1 MYQYINQKNPENNFV
16 FGTHPSG
23 RELTIEANGCGL
35 CSATMIAWNLAGAD
49 VTLRDI
55 AELAVQWGYHQFVVP
70 HHVMKTFA
78 PVLAEK
84 FNLRMQTSCDGEELL
99 ECLHKGGMAIV
110 HSCGDTEGHIGILS
124 HFRHYVAVA
133 AAEGRKVTILDPSL
147 LPGKYEE
154 EGRKGLAEVNGD
166 EVIMDIDTLV
176 SDCAGN
182 IPRFFLFSKKDVLCE
197 Q

>member
-1 MYQYINQKNPENNFV
+1 MYKYINQKDPENNFV

-35 CSATMIAWNLAGAD
+35 CSAAMIAQNLAGAD
-49 VTLRDI
+49 AALRDI
-55 AELAVQWGYHQFVVP
+55 AALAAQWGYHQFVVP

-78 PVLAEK
+78 PVLAEA
-84 FNLRMQTSCDGEELL
+84 FGLRMQTSCDGEELL
-99 ECLHKGGMAIV
+99 ECLHNGGMAIA
-110 HSCGDTEGHIGILS
+110 HSCGDIDGHTGILS

-133 AAEGRKVTILDPSL
+133 AAEGRRVTILDPSL

-154 EGRKGLAEVNGD
+154 EGRKGLVTVDGNEVR
-166 EVIMDIDTLV
+166 MDIDTLV

-182 IPRFFLFSKKDVLCE
+182 IPYFFLFSKKNA